1 LNPRRIAARC
11 AAAIFTACLLAAP
24 SHGQDALS
32 LKRRITGEK
41 LSFIVLGARPGEQ
54 VFLHFDGRAEAE
66 ATTPEDFQN
75 FRFADGGGTAHFDY
89 PMTEFAAVGGPLYVR
104 AFAGSPDRAGLIRS
118 QVVSLRDVTALF
130 LLVEDPD
137 QRARVL
143 CYDPILRTLET
154 RLAQVDR
161 ESALAIAGSVP
172 FAARGLDLVRGD
184 TESTGALHL
193 GEQLVDLVASADQ
206 SLLLALTR
214 EEVAA
219 GRSLLRL
226 RLIEADASAREI
238 ANLEVGNLESARGGQ
253 LVSAWLVSDSNDTH
267 RVAIAQRQ
275 GSIRE
280 VVLGTDP
287 GRGLTIT
294 PLSPLVR
301 EREEM
306 LDVRMLGDALVVVTR
321 PAAGGRRATTSRM
334 VVFDL
339 NERVAPIEVALDA
352 VANAFVLVER
362 QGVPTAF
369 VSLESGDVAVV
380 PLEGGVE
387 RPAALKL
394 PGLRRIALGPD
405 GGIYG
410 LQERP
415 AGDAVAI
422 RIDPTSLTSTLLA
435 IPGLSGGA
443 AHFGV
448 FGDARRAWLYA
459 VQQRD
464 PAGPYEL
471 LCAEL
476 DPVEG
481 SVVGVAPSVV
491 LDGVVKR
498 VAGR

>member
-1 LNPRRIAARC
+1 MNPRRIAARC

-32 LKRRITGEK
+32 LKRRVTDEK

-54 VFLHFDGRAEAE
+54 VFLHFDKSADIEAP
-66 ATTPEDFQN
+66 TPGDLQN

-89 PMTEFAAVGGPLYVR
+89 AMTDAAVGRSFYVR

-118 QVVSLRDVTALF
+118 NIVLPLRDVAALF
-130 LLVEDPD
+130 LLVQDPD

-143 CYDPILRTLET
+143 CYDPIVRTLET
-154 RLAQVDR
+154 RLAQVDP
-161 ESALAIAGSVP
+161 EVLAVAGSVP
-172 FAARGLDLVRGD
+172 FAARGRDLVRGD
-184 TESTGALHL
+184 SESTGALHL

-219 GRSLLRL
+219 GRALLRL
-226 RLIEADASAREI
+226 RLIEADTSAREI
-238 ANLEVGNLESARGGQ
+238 ANLDVGLGGQ
-253 LVSAWLVSDSNDTH
+253 LVSAWLVSDLNDTH
-267 RVAIAQRQ
+267 RVLIAERQ
-275 GSIRE
+275 GAIRE
-280 VVLGTDP
+280 VVLGAEP
-287 GRGLTIT
+287 GRGLTIFPLT
-294 PLSPLVR
+294 PLI
-301 EREEM
+301 REEM
-306 LDVRMLGDALVVVTR
+306 LDVRMFGDTLVVVTR
-321 PAAGGRRATTSRM
+321 PGGAGVRRTTTSRM
-334 VVFDL
+334 VIFDL
-339 NERVAPIEVALDA
+339 NERAPTVEVALDA

-380 PLEGGVE
+380 PFDGGVE
-387 RPAALKL
+387 RPAALKI
-394 PGLRRIALGPD
+394 PGLRRLELGPD

-415 AGDAVAI
+415 AGDAAI

-448 FGDARRAWLYA
+448 FGDARRPWLYA

-481 SVVGVAPSVV
+481 RVVGVAPPVV
-491 LDGVVKR
+491 LDGLVKR

>member
-1 LNPRRIAARC
+1 LIPRRIAARFG
-11 AAAIFTACLLAAP
+11 AAIFTACFLAAP
-24 SHGQDALS
+24 SLGQDALA
-32 LKRRITGEK
+32 LKRRITGEN
-41 LSFIVLGARPGEQ
+41 LSFIVQGARPGEQ
-54 VFLHFDGRAEAE
+54 VFLHFDTRADSEA
-66 ATTPEDFQN
+66 ATPNDLRVFQ
-75 FRFADGGGTAHFDY
+75 FADGGGTARFVY
-89 PMTEFAAVGGPLYVR
+89 PIEFAAVGRPLYVR
-104 AFAGSPDRAGLIRS
+104 AFAGSADGTGLIHS
-118 QVVSLRDVTALF
+118 NVVPLRDIAALY

-154 RLAQVDR
+154 RLAQVDPY
-161 ESALAIAGSVP
+161 SVLAIAGSFP
-172 FAARGLDLVRGD
+172 FAARKGDLLRGD
-184 TESTGALHL
+184 TEATGALRV
-193 GEQLVDLVASADQ
+193 GETLVDLVASADQ

-219 GRSLLRL
+219 GRALLRL
-226 RLIEADASAREI
+226 RLIEVDASAREI
-238 ANLEVGNLESARGGQ
+238 ANLEVANLELARGGQ
-253 LVSAWLVSDSNDTH
+253 LVSAWLVSDANDTH
-267 RVAIAQRQ
+267 RVAIAERK
-275 GSIRE
+275 GEIRD
-280 VVLGTDP
+280 VVLGAEP
-287 GRGLTIT
+287 GRGLAIL
-294 PLSPLVR
+294 PLTPLVR
-301 EREEM
+301 EEL
-306 LDVRMLGDALVVVTR
+306 LDVRMIGDALIVVTR
-321 PAAGGRRATTSRM
+321 PGGTGARRTATSRM

-339 NERVAPIEVALDA
+339 NDRVAQIEIALDA

-387 RPAALKL
+387 RPAALKI

-422 RIDPTSLTSTLLA
+422 RIDPTTLTSTLLA
-435 IPGLSGGA
+435 IHGLSGGA

-448 FGDARRAWLYA
+448 FGDARRPWLYA

-464 PAGPYEL
+464 PAGPFEL

-476 DPVEG
+476 DSVEG
-481 SVVGVAPSVV
+481 RVVGVPPPVV
-491 LDGVVKR
+491 LDGRVQRVV
-498 VAGR
+498 GR

>member
-1 LNPRRIAARC
+1 MNPRRIAARF
-11 AAAIFTACLLAAP
+11 AAASFMGCLFATPSQGQEALA
-24 SHGQDALS
+24 

-41 LSFIVLGARPGEQ
+41 LSFIVRGAGPGEQ
-54 VFLHFDGRAEAE
+54 VFLHFDTRENTEAP
-66 ATTPEDFQN
+66 TPEDLQN

-89 PMTEFAAVGGPLYVR
+89 PIEDFAAAGRLYVR
-104 AFAGSPDRAGLIRS
+104 AFAGSRDRAGVIRS
-118 QVVSLRDVTALF
+118 NVVPLRDVAALY
-130 LLVEDPD
+130 LLVADAD

-143 CYDPILRTLET
+143 CYDPLLRTLET

-161 ESALAIAGSVP
+161 DSVLAIAGSAP
-172 FAARGLDLVRGD
+172 FAAHDGDLVRGD
-184 TESTGALHL
+184 AEATSVLHV
-193 GEQLVDLVASADQ
+193 GEGLVDLVASADQ
-206 SLLLALTR
+206 SLLFALTR
-214 EEVAA
+214 EEVGA
-219 GRSLLRL
+219 GRALLRL

-238 ANLEVGNLESARGGQ
+238 ANLEVGNLEIARGGQ
-253 LVSAWLVSDSNDTH
+253 LVSAWLVSDANDSH
-267 RVAIAQRQ
+267 RVLIAERQ
-275 GSIRE
+275 GAIRE
-280 VVLGTDP
+280 VVLGAEP
-287 GRGLTIT
+287 GRGLTIL
-294 PLSPLVR
+294 PLSPLV
-301 EREEM
+301 REEM

-321 PAAGGRRATTSRM
+321 PGTGGRRATTSRM

-339 NERVAPIEVALDA
+339 NDRVAPIEVALDA
-352 VANAFVLVER
+352 VANEFVLVER

-380 PLEGGVE
+380 PLDGGVE
-387 RPAALKL
+387 RPAALKI
-394 PGLRRIALGPD
+394 PGLRRIKLGPD

-410 LQERP
+410 LQSERP

-448 FGDARRAWLYA
+448 FGDARRPWLYA

-464 PAGPYEL
+464 PAGPFEL

-481 SVVGVAPSVV
+481 RVVGVAPPVV

>member
-11 AAAIFTACLLAAP
+11 AVAIFTACLLAAP
-24 SHGQDALS
+24 SRGQDALA
-32 LKRRITGEK
+32 LKRWINGEK
-41 LSFIVLGARPGEQ
+41 LSFIVRGARPGEQ
-54 VFLHFDGRAEAE
+54 VFLHFDARADAE
-66 ATTPEDFQN
+66 VATPNDFRN

-89 PMTEFAAVGGPLYVR
+89 PIDDFATVGRLYVR
-104 AFAGSPDRAGLIRS
+104 AYAGSADRTGLIHS
-118 QVVSLRDVTALF
+118 NVVPLRDVAALF
-130 LLVEDPD
+130 LLVQDPD
-137 QRARVL
+137 ERARVL
-143 CYDPILRTLET
+143 CYEPILRTLET

-161 ESALAIAGSVP
+161 DSVLAIAGSFP
-172 FAARGLDLVRGD
+172 FAARGFDLVRGD
-184 TESTGALHL
+184 TEATGALHL
-193 GEQLVDLVASADQ
+193 GEALVDLVASADQ

-214 EEVAA
+214 EELAA
-219 GRSLLRL
+219 GRALLRL
-226 RLIEADASAREI
+226 RLIEADTPAREI
-238 ANLEVGNLESARGGQ
+238 ANLEVGNLESTRGGQ
-253 LVSAWLVSDSNDTH
+253 LVSAWLVSDLNDTH
-267 RVAIAQRQ
+267 RVAIAERQ

-280 VVLGTDP
+280 VVLGADP
-287 GRGLTIT
+287 GRGLTIL
-294 PLSPLVR
+294 PLSPLVG
-301 EREEM
+301 EEM

-321 PAAGGRRATTSRM
+321 PGAGGRRATSSRM
-334 VVFDL
+334 FVFDL
-339 NERVAPIEVALDA
+339 NERAATIEVALDA

-394 PGLRRIALGPD
+394 PGLRRIELGPD

-422 RIDPTSLTSTLLA
+422 RIDPTTLTSTLLA

-448 FGDARRAWLYA
+448 FGDARRPWLYA

-476 DPVEG
+476 DPAEG
-481 SVVGVAPSVV
+481 RVVVVSPPVV